1 MEPAIEA
8 ATRFAKQVIDF
19 QRTMF
24 ENVFKS
30 MVMFQDQT
38 ESATSTLLK
47 QATWLP
53 KEGRDTINEWV
64 KACKKG
70 REDYKKMI
78 DEGFDNME
86 KFFPKV

>member
-1 MEPAIEA
+1 ME
-8 ATRFAKQVIDF
+8 ATTRLAKQVIDF

-30 MVMFQDQT
+30 TVMFQDVMENT
-38 ESATSTLLK
+38 ANTLLN

-53 KEGRDTINEWV
+53 EEGKKTIDSWV
-64 KACKKG
+64 PVYKKG
-70 REDYKKMI
+70 REDYKNII
-78 DEGFDNME
+78 DESFDNLK